1 MAYPQKIEDALK
13 ILDAAG
19 ITRRR
24 AATPIHKLLWTL
36 GVEVKPPL
44 FSNFFANTAFFGVG
58 FGVTFTV
65 LMAVVDR
72 YIDPDRHVTSFL
84 FQCAVTTVFYALI
97 SAAMIQRR
105 ASKLSLPDWSEIGVA
120 DRFD

>member
-1 MAYPQKIEDALK
+1 MAYPRKIEEALE

-19 ITRRR
+19 VTRQR

-44 FSNFFANTAFFGVG
+44 FSNFFANAAFFGVG
-58 FGVTFTV
+58 FGVKFTV
-65 LMAVVDR
+65 LMAAVDR
-72 YIDPDRHVTSFL
+72 YFDPDRLATSFL
-84 FQCAVTTVFYALI
+84 IQCAGTTIFYTLI

-105 ASKLSLPDWSEIGVA
+105 AGKLSLPDWSEIGIA